1 MKFEQAFYT
10 RGNNLMRETGK
21 GLGLVSYSN
30 VKRDFLE
37 GCMRIGSNFGKE
49 WSDKTAQFVLYADT
63 FRTFVG
69 VGVSPDLSGEG
80 GDVNKICHIFVP
92 CEEERKAV
100 ICNPDR
106 YYLDYPFQRE
116 CKKEEQLD
124 QIELSP
130 VLCEKDYLRILEKYH
145 MDQKWLA
152 YFLYKIYPLM
162 FTEKNF
168 VWILVDSQEWK
179 EEEYPV
185 IAREITWL
193 ASCLAPGVGEEG
205 IDYRKRLTYSVNAE
219 DNTAIVHIAYS
230 DNRKIEDKHE
240 KICLGKEPDV
250 EIPELYLRLA
260 EKAVESLL
268 SYRNFVFSIMYSQ
281 IENIRSEKL
290 RENFFKWKL
299 REGEK
304 IPKRELPCPMDV
316 LIDKAKRD
324 SSFEGA
330 ILKYIP
336 QAEDLEAE
344 ELRRLLK
351 EIVIRKL
358 LDCTEQEKSLE
369 LTKLAEIL
377 IFRVYE
383 KSMRLY
389 QKTIAE
395 LPKTVKAS
403 LVKYLFLQED
413 SCIRRHFE
421 RIETFE
427 EFWNAIKLYS
437 CINESNKYKAYI
449 MNLDFAKE
457 IPELIRNSVLS
468 CVGNPAQNDCSIL
481 GIQQYVWG
489 LCEKDI
495 PSRIFCSWAFEN
507 QDFNIWKETKP
518 GDVEKYEKVKSVI
531 QNKPYLQKIEEV
543 PLKDEKAELNRVCYC
558 IWKQIVEQ
566 KVCELQLLDKFELSK
581 VREDMQNFL
590 ESLEKII
597 IKRADDKDYMVY
609 LIIEVR
615 LDVVWSG
622 TVERTPDKRHV
633 IYDRLKKEEPH
644 FYAGLVKIKCDEEGI
659 EIKEKFEEITKVNIN
674 YGKGNKNQVNRM
686 EKDMNKG
693 GENESGN
700 WGIVNNFQNKENEAI
715 KRMDE
720 MEARLAR
727 VEKQM
732 DEMAKLLATMENRLI
747 MIEELVRKII
757 QCLKYQGIDENSEPS
772 RPSRFPDYQEMSDG
786 APAVET
792 AVHTI
797 NRDWFKL

>member
-10 RGNNLMRETGK
+10 RGSNLMRETGK

-30 VKRDFLE
+30 PKRDFRE
-37 GCMRIGSNFGKE
+37 GCMSVGSDFGKE

-69 VGVSPDLSGEG
+69 VGVSPELSGEG

-100 ICNPDR
+100 VCNPEM

-116 CKKEEQLD
+116 CKKGEQLD
-124 QIELSP
+124 RIELSP
-130 VLCEKDYLRILEKYH
+130 VLREKDYLRILEKYH
-145 MDQKWLA
+145 MDQKRLA

-162 FTEKNF
+162 FKEENF
-168 VWILVDSQEWK
+168 IWILVDSQEWK
-179 EEEYPV
+179 EEEYPA

-358 LDCTEQEKSLE
+358 PDCTEQEKSLE

-403 LVKYLFLQED
+403 LVQYLLFQED
-413 SCIRRHFE
+413 SCIQRHFGK
-421 RIETFE
+421 IETFE

-437 CINESNKYKAYI
+437 CINENNKYKQYI
-449 MNLDFAKE
+449 INLDFAKE
-457 IPELIRNSVLS
+457 IPGLIRENVLA
-468 CVGNPAQNDCSIL
+468 CVGNSEQNNQIKATQ
-481 GIQQYVWG
+481 IFVWEM
-489 LCEKDI
+489 CKNDI
-495 PSRIFCSWAFEN
+495 PSKIFCTWAFEN
-507 QDFNIWKETKP
+507 QDFNIWKEIKL
-518 GDVEKYEKVKSVI
+518 GDVEEYEKVKSVI

-543 PLKDEKAELNRVCYC
+543 PLKDGKAELNRECYC

-566 KVCELQLLDKFELSK
+566 KECELQALDKFELSK

-590 ESLEKII
+590 DNLEKII
-597 IKRADDKDYMVY
+597 IKRADNKDYIIY
-609 LIIEVR
+609 LMLEVR
-615 LDVVWSG
+615 LDAVCSG
-622 TVERTPDKRHV
+622 TYERIPVRRQA
-633 IYDRLKKEEPH
+633 IYDKLKKEEPH
-644 FYAGLVKIKCDEEGI
+644 FYAGLVKTKCDAEGI
-659 EIKEKFEEITKVNIN
+659 EIKEKLEEITKVNN
-674 YGKGNKNQVNRM
+674 SFEKGIKKQVTRM
-686 EKDMNKG
+686 EMGMGRG

-700 WGIVNNFQNKENEAI
+700 WGIVNNLQNKENEAI

-720 MEARLAR
+720 MEARVAR
-727 VEKQM
+727 VEKW
-732 DEMAKLLATMENRLI
+732 LAGMENRL
-747 MIEELVRKII
+747 MTIEELERRIL
-757 QCLKYQGIDENSEPS
+757 QCLEYQGIGETPELSQPNRLPH
-772 RPSRFPDYQEMSDG
+772 YQETNSD
-786 APAVET
+786 ARVEEME
-792 AVHTI
+792 VYPI
-797 NRDWFKL
+797 NRDWLK